1 MSFKD
6 ENSRESCK
14 QYHLPTVE
22 IKNHNVMSYGRN
34 FFDQTMKN
42 DLRTYNNI
50 RQIVTGQG
58 DNDTTG
64 CLLDYP
70 YLKKHY
76 KSIAIDLSKQQKLDT
91 DPKAI

>member
-1 MSFKD
+1 
-6 ENSRESCK
+6 
-14 QYHLPTVE
+14 
-22 IKNHNVMSYGRN
+22 MSYGRN
-34 FFDQTMKN
+34 VFDQTMKN

-70 YLKKHY
+70 YLKTHY
-76 KSIAIDLSKQQKLDT
+76 KSIAIDLSTQQKLDT
-91 DPKAI
+91 DPEAM